1 MNQADL
7 NLTSHF
13 MGNEFKANWYVETNA
28 AVDSSSRDLRFERT
42 RKFLS
47 VLPGNSKRTRKKD
60 DGTDA
65 IRLRR
70 ATQGT
75 ARAVSMGLA
84 LSAIDGPLPVMD
96 LVAFTGV
103 TIYSAVTWIDYF
115 TN

>member
-1 MNQADL
+1 MDQAHL
-7 NLTSHF
+7 NRTSHF
-13 MGNEFKANWYVETNA
+13 LGNEWKTNWYVETNA
-28 AVDSSSRDLRFERT
+28 AVNSSSRDLRFERT
-42 RKFLS
+42 RRFLNR
-47 VLPGNSKRTRKKD
+47 LPGNRKRTKKSD
-60 DGTDA
+60 DGADA

-96 LVAFTGV
+96 VVAFTGV